1 MASELARRGRRGP
14 ASVHEEGKKEHFR
27 FFFESMLGDIERVR
41 AALRAGARPELVYG
55 KDSLTRRALKPDTI
69 AHGPDGDVLVLAH
82 FGRVT
87 MLGRLWDE
95 QRAEQTSS
103 RSPCGQREQ
112 KQVLPESKGAITGTP
127 TLCATAAAQQQH

>member
-14 ASVHEEGKKEHFR
+14 ESVREEGKKEHVRNFL
-27 FFFESMLGDIERVR
+27 FESLLGDIERVR

-55 KDSLTRRALKPDTI
+55 KDSLTGRARKPDTI
-69 AHGPDGDVLVLAH
+69 AYGRDGDVLILAR

-95 QRAEQTSS
+95 ERTERTRS
-103 RSPCGQREQ
+103 RSPRVQERG
-112 KQVLPESKGAITGTP
+112 KQVPPESKGAITGISAYAP
-127 TLCATAAAQQQH
+127 DP